1 MEEILQQLLQ
11 GMEEIKKT
19 LQQHTAI
26 LQQHT
31 ETLNQHTAILQ
42 QHTETLNQHTA
53 ILQQHTETLDQHTA
67 ILQQHTETLDQHTAI
82 LQQHTETL
90 DQHSKQ
96 LDYLQQ
102 RQIRIENRLDNELL
116 SKINVLFDAFEL
128 RGDDIARLRKHLD
141 ERLDVITLDINYLL
155 GRTARQET
163 ALMELRKAR

>member
-19 LQQHTAI
+19 LQQHTEILQQHTETLQQHTEILQQHTEILQQHTEI

-31 ETLNQHTAILQ
+31 ETLN
-42 QHTETLNQHTA
+42 
-53 ILQQHTETLDQHTA
+53 
-67 ILQQHTETLDQHTAI
+67 
-82 LQQHTETL
+82 
-90 DQHSKQ
+90 QHSKQ

-116 SKINVLFDAFEL
+116 PKINVLFDAFEL
-128 RGDDIARLRKHLD
+128 RGDEIAQLRKHLD

-155 GRTARQET
+155 GKTARQET

>member
-1 MEEILQQLLQ
+1 MRMEEILQQLLQ

-19 LQQHTAI
+19 LQQHTETLQQHTEILQQHTEILQQHTEI

-31 ETLNQHTAILQ
+31 ETLN
-42 QHTETLNQHTA
+42 
-53 ILQQHTETLDQHTA
+53 
-67 ILQQHTETLDQHTAI
+67 
-82 LQQHTETL
+82 
-90 DQHSKQ
+90 QHSKQ

-116 SKINVLFDAFEL
+116 PKINVLFDAFEL
-128 RGDDIARLRKHLD
+128 RGDEIAQLRKHLD

-155 GRTARQET
+155 GKTARQET

>member
-1 MEEILQQLLQ
+1 MRMEEILQQLLQ

-19 LQQHTAI
+19 LQQHTEILQQHTETLQQHTEILQQHTEILQQHTEI

-31 ETLNQHTAILQ
+31 ETLN
-42 QHTETLNQHTA
+42 
-53 ILQQHTETLDQHTA
+53 
-67 ILQQHTETLDQHTAI
+67 
-82 LQQHTETL
+82 
-90 DQHSKQ
+90 QHSKQ

-116 SKINVLFDAFEL
+116 PKINVLFDAFEL
-128 RGDDIARLRKHLD
+128 RGDEIAQLRKHLD

-155 GRTARQET
+155 GKTARQET

>member
-1 MEEILQQLLQ
+1 MRMEEILQQLLQ

-19 LQQHTAI
+19 LQQHTEILQQHTEILQQHTEILQQHTEI

-31 ETLNQHTAILQ
+31 ETLN
-42 QHTETLNQHTA
+42 
-53 ILQQHTETLDQHTA
+53 
-67 ILQQHTETLDQHTAI
+67 
-82 LQQHTETL
+82 
-90 DQHSKQ
+90 QHSKQ

-116 SKINVLFDAFEL
+116 PKINVLFDAFEL
-128 RGDDIARLRKHLD
+128 RGDEIAQLRKHLD

-155 GRTARQET
+155 GKTARQET

>member
-1 MEEILQQLLQ
+1 MRMEEILQQLLQ

-19 LQQHTAI
+19 LQQHTEILQQHTETLQQHTEILQQHTEI

-31 ETLNQHTAILQ
+31 ETLN
-42 QHTETLNQHTA
+42 
-53 ILQQHTETLDQHTA
+53 
-67 ILQQHTETLDQHTAI
+67 
-82 LQQHTETL
+82 
-90 DQHSKQ
+90 QHSKQ

-116 SKINVLFDAFEL
+116 PKINVLFDAFEL
-128 RGDDIARLRKHLD
+128 RGDEIAQLRKHLD

-155 GRTARQET
+155 GKTARQET